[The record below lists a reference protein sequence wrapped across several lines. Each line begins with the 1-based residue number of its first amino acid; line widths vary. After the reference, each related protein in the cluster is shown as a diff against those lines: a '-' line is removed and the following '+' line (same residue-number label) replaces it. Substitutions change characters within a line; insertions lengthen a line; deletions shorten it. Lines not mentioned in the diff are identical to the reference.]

1 MVHAHFQANPF
12 MSEANTSSA
21 GSVWRWLI
29 IGGVIIAIVLL
40 LWWLWPTAAEKPQ
53 QQPGGRPA
61 FGAFGGPT
69 PVRVAVVEQGRF
81 EVYAKALGTVTPL
94 NTVNVRSRVAGEL
107 VDVRFEEGQRVQA
120 GDLLAVIDPRP
131 YEVALQQAEG
141 TLKQNRALLENA
153 QVDLKRYRGLFA
165 DDSIAKQTLDT
176 QQALVNQYQG
186 TLAANQAAVNEAK
199 LNLQFTQI
207 RAPID
212 GRVGLRQLD
221 KGNLVAA
228 NDTTPLVVITQTQPM
243 AIAFTLPES
252 ELPPVISRF
261 RRGDELAVQAWDRG
275 ERVLFGEGVLESV
288 DNLIDT
294 TTGTLKMKAR
304 FDNEA
309 ELLIPNQFVNIR
321 LRVETLDDAI
331 LIPSAALQFGSRG
344 NFAYVVGE
352 DSKVQ
357 LRVLE
362 VGPSNGDKTVITKGL
377 SVGERIV
384 MEGTDRLRDG
394 SEVEVVDRQTLAEEA
409 AANPKVDTQSAK
421 ERPAR

>member
-1 MVHAHFQANPF
+1 

-21 GSVWRWLI
+21 RRLRRWLI
-29 IGGVIIAIVLL
+29 IGALVILAALL
-40 LWWLWPTAAEKPQ
+40 LWWLWPAAAQKSQ
-53 QQPGGRPA
+53 QGAGGRP
-61 FGAFGGPT
+61 FGPFGGPT
-69 PVRVAVVEQGRF
+69 PVRVAEVERGTF

-94 NTVNVRSRVAGEL
+94 NTVNVRSRVAGQL
-107 VDVRFEEGQRVQA
+107 MNVRFEEGQRVKA

-141 TLKQNRALLENA
+141 TLQQNRALLQNA
-153 QVDLKRYRGLFA
+153 EVDLKRYRGLFE

-176 QQALVNQYQG
+176 QQALVNQYRG
-186 TLAANQAAVNEAK
+186 TLAANQAAVDEAK

-243 AIAFTLPES
+243 AISFTLPES
-252 ELPPVISRF
+252 ELPPVVSRF
-261 RRGDELAVQAWDRG
+261 RQGDKLAVQVWDRG
-275 ERVLFGEGVLESV
+275 ERVLFGEGVLHSI

-304 FDNEA
+304 FDNDP
-309 ELLIPNQFVNIR
+309 ELLIPNQFVNVR
-321 LRVETLDDAI
+321 LRVNTLNDAV
-331 LIPSAALQFGSRG
+331 LMPSAALQFGSRG
-344 NFAYVVGE
+344 NYAYVVGD
-352 DSKVQ
+352 DSKVE
-357 LRVLE
+357 LRELE
-362 VGPSNGDKTVITKGL
+362 VGPSNGDRTVVIKGL
-377 SVGERIV
+377 GVGERIV

-394 SEVEVVDRQTLAEEA
+394 SEVEVVDADTLAKQA
-409 AANPKVDTQSAK
+409 TDQPQPDA
-421 ERPAR
+421 ERKPGKPQR

>member
-1 MVHAHFQANPF
+1 
-12 MSEANTSSA
+12 MSEAKTSST
-21 GSVWRWLI
+21 GTPWRWLI
-29 IGGVIIAIVLL
+29 IGGVIIVILLL
-40 LWWLWPTAAEKPQ
+40 LWWLWPTATDKPQ
-53 QQPGGRPA
+53 RQPGGHAA

-69 PVRVAVVEQGRF
+69 PVRVAAVEQGRF

-107 VDVRFEEGQRVQA
+107 VEVRFEEGQRVKA

-221 KGNLVAA
+221 QGNLVAA

-243 AIAFTLPES
+243 AISFTLPES

-275 ERVLFGEGVLESV
+275 ERVLLGEGVLQSV
-288 DNLIDT
+288 DNLIDA

-309 ELLIPNQFVNIR
+309 ELLIPNQFVNVR
-321 LRVETLDDAI
+321 LRVETLDNAV
-331 LIPSAALQFGSRG
+331 LMPSAALQFGARG
-344 NFAYVVGE
+344 NYAYVVGE
-352 DSKVQ
+352 DSKVE

-362 VGPSNGDKTVITKGL
+362 VGPSNGDKTVVTKGL

>member
-1 MVHAHFQANPF
+1 

-21 GSVWRWLI
+21 GSVRRWLI
-29 IGGVIIAIVLL
+29 IGGVVVVIALL
-40 LWWLWPTAAEKPQ
+40 LWWLWPTAAEAPQ
-53 QQPGGRPA
+53 QQRGGRPA

-69 PVRVAVVEQGRF
+69 PVRVAAVEQGRF

-107 VDVRFEEGQRVQA
+107 VEVRFEEGQRVKA

-141 TLKQNRALLENA
+141 TLQQNRALLQNA
-153 QVDLKRYRGLFA
+153 QLDLKRYRGLFA

-221 KGNLVAA
+221 QGNLVAA
-228 NDTTPLVVITQTQPM
+228 SDTTPLVVITQTQPM
-243 AIAFTLPES
+243 AISFTLPEG
-252 ELPPVISRF
+252 ELPPVIARF
-261 RRGDELAVQAWDRG
+261 RRGEELPVQAWDRG
-275 ERVLFGEGVLESV
+275 ERVLFGEGVLESL

-304 FDNEA
+304 FDNET
-309 ELLIPNQFVNIR
+309 ELLIPNQFVNVR
-321 LRVETLDDAI
+321 LRVETLDDAV

-344 NFAYVVGE
+344 NYAYVVGE
-352 DSKVQ
+352 DSKVE

-362 VGPSNGDKTVITKGL
+362 VGPSNGEKTVITNGL

-394 SEVEVVDRQTLAEEA
+394 SEVEVVDRQKLAEEA
-409 AANPKVDTQSAK
+409 AENPKIDTQSAK